1 MRMTGKLA
9 KAGAALVLAACMT
22 TAAVP
27 QLAQAA
33 PAARTTP
40 LVVSVKYVAPV
51 IPFDAPRAQP
61 LDNTHCLTP
70 KKCYSYLMVA
80 QESKATSHCDK
91 VSSAAASLAAG
102 AVAVTTSPVDV
113 AGISVVAI
121 FTWLGAKAFCSIGW
135 W

>member
-1 MRMTGKLA
+1 MKLMSRLA
-9 KAGAALVLAACMT
+9 KMGTAVVLVAGMAVAA
-22 TAAVP
+22 P
-27 QLAQAA
+27 QLAEGA
-33 PAARTTP
+33 PTAGTTP
-40 LVVSVKYVAPV
+40 LAVSVQNVATV
-51 IPFDAPRAQP
+51 IPSGASIAQP

-80 QESKATSHCDK
+80 QQTKADQHCDK
-91 VSSAAASLAAG
+91 VSTAAASLAAG

-121 FTWLGAKAFCSIGW
+121 FTWLGARAWCSIGW